1 MAALRVVVASNG
13 YTSLVGP
20 LIDSISATFANVRD
34 ADPKHPPH
42 VTLLTKHEAQFLK
55 KRDVAN
61 PFFDVEF
68 EPRDVVPLGTGGA
81 GGQQF
86 VSILLNRANRIRLES
101 GLSLKFFHIT
111 LTLPP
116 AQQAEDY
123 FNDLVAHFFERL
135 SGPDT
140 PLCHFD
146 ALAYHHFLRRED
158 ASTINVALVARRRF
172 PTSPRPFLRIADS
185 SIRRQHHK
193 LAMVAY
199 ARAYDL
205 SAPADMPLRRYALK
219 QIGRCSRAT
228 EWGPTVAETEQAQ
241 FDGLDE
247 DVRVDLFRPWSLELR
262 DACVAVAEGLEPPDL
277 SIESR
282 ERISVRWD
290 RQEYKLMR
298 FFRWIVPFQIA
309 VSSTPRDLRDVE
321 VLSSPPFD
329 FKHILSLTEESPLPE
344 TWFGRSL
351 RHTFLPITDQ
361 RSPSIEQIQLFL
373 RLATDGANLPLLV
386 HCGGGKGRA
395 GVMIASWICAY
406 GFGRPPTVWRYPA
419 FSPSQAIS
427 LLRHIRPGSI
437 ETREQEEGLRRFYK
451 HVAKEGR
458 PLPSLLAEPSQMD
471 PTIVGTISDADLL
484 ILVGLPGS
492 GKTSFRQAL
501 ALRDK
506 WKVVSGD
513 DDGGRSAV
521 HAGISATRPGD
532 RLIVDRCNVTVESR
546 REVIAL
552 AQHCKNAVAIHFAT
566 SPDLCLQRAQLRPDH
581 PSLRPGAQVRAAI
594 KQFASQFVSPS
605 LDEGFAA
612 VVTIPSIA
620 ASRALVRSLA
630 PPISLLKFPRT
641 PHLVDLGAATSD
653 DLVTP
658 TLALRSDQ
666 QIVITE
672 KLDGANMGFSLDR
685 DRTIVVQNRSHFV
698 DSAAHPQFRR
708 LDAWVHEH
716 GPELQRVLGRDEH
729 FPERYILYG
738 EWMAAKHSIPY
749 DLLPDLFLAFDLYDR
764 ASATF
769 VSRKRLVDR
778 LRGTTLRLTPE
789 LCTAPSVPSE
799 ASLVAM
805 IRETSLF
812 STSQRR
818 EGIYIKVETEDKVVS
833 RQVSCGKQ

>member
-1 MAALRVVVASNG
+1 
-13 YTSLVGP
+13 
-20 LIDSISATFANVRD
+20 
-34 ADPKHPPH
+34 
-42 VTLLTKHEAQFLK
+42 
-55 KRDVAN
+55 
-61 PFFDVEF
+61 
-68 EPRDVVPLGTGGA
+68 
-81 GGQQF
+81 
-86 VSILLNRANRIRLES
+86 
-101 GLSLKFFHIT
+101 
-111 LTLPP
+111 
-116 AQQAEDY
+116 
-123 FNDLVAHFFERL
+123 
-135 SGPDT
+135 
-140 PLCHFD
+140 
-146 ALAYHHFLRRED
+146 
-158 ASTINVALVARRRF
+158 
-172 PTSPRPFLRIADS
+172 
-185 SIRRQHHK
+185 
-193 LAMVAY
+193 
-199 ARAYDL
+199 
-205 SAPADMPLRRYALK
+205 
-219 QIGRCSRAT
+219 
-228 EWGPTVAETEQAQ
+228 
-241 FDGLDE
+241 
-247 DVRVDLFRPWSLELR
+247 
-262 DACVAVAEGLEPPDL
+262 
-277 SIESR
+277 
-282 ERISVRWD
+282 
-290 RQEYKLMR
+290 
-298 FFRWIVPFQIA
+298 
-309 VSSTPRDLRDVE
+309 
-321 VLSSPPFD
+321 
-329 FKHILSLTEESPLPE
+329 
-344 TWFGRSL
+344 
-351 RHTFLPITDQ
+351 
-361 RSPSIEQIQLFL
+361 
-373 RLATDGANLPLLV
+373 
-386 HCGGGKGRA
+386 
-395 GVMIASWICAY
+395 MIASWICAY

-738 EWMAAKHSIPY
+738 EWMAAKHRFDSVPSVASVRRSTLTRAFSFPRVRAHSIPY